1 VIKLLQG
8 NCLDFLV
15 DMPNSEEGIVIT
27 SPPYNMNLRIK
38 YGKYLFRSEESKIS
52 TKYRSKFD
60 DKMTMEDYY
69 EFHKLVLTELIR
81 TSRVVFYN
89 TGFFTGNKVATF
101 ELIGHFSK
109 FLKDIIIWDKK
120 RAQPAMAVGVM
131 NSEFEVILVFEKDNA
146 ISRQFKE
153 MNFGRGQLSNVW
165 RIEREMSSDKLH
177 GAIFPQKLV
186 QRIID
191 NFHLKNEVIIDP
203 FMGTGTTGV
212 VCKRNNIDFVGIEL
226 DEYYFENAKR
236 RIYSD

>member
-1 VIKLLQG
+1 MIKLLQG

-101 ELIGHFSK
+101 ELIRHFSK

-236 RIYSD
+236 RIYND